1 MGLSMEKNALLSIRN
16 ISKRFGG
23 TQALNDV
30 SFDIEEGEI
39 HALLGE
45 NGAGKSTLIKI
56 ISGVV
61 AKDHG
66 EILLGGEPLYVKNPQ
81 QARTEGINVV
91 YQELSLVPSLSIAE
105 NICASNEKMNTFKWM
120 NLNDLGEDVMS
131 ILGMLKADPKTPVK
145 ALGIGAQQMVEIAGA
160 ICRNC
165 RLLILDEP
173 TASLTDEE
181 IEELYKIMTM
191 LKQHGTTIIYISHKL
206 SEVFDIAD
214 RATVLKDGRF
224 VTTANVRDLDEK
236 TLVRLMTGR
245 DLTEMFPPKA
255 NNIGPVVLDVKDY
268 SGPGF
273 NNISFQLHEGEI
285 LGLAGLAGAGRTE
298 LCTTLFGV
306 QKAYGGMIKLFE
318 KEYKPR
324 RVKDAMRAGIGYLPE
339 DRKHAGAF
347 MQMSIKEN
355 SVAAT
360 IDDITNYGMINNKL
374 AKQNTLSMMQK
385 LSTKVGSINDRIL
398 SLSGGNQQKI
408 ILSRWLLANPKIL
421 IADEPTRG
429 IDVGA
434 KFEIY
439 QILRSL
445 ADSGMAIILISSELP
460 EIIGMSDRI
469 LTVYKG
475 SVSMAIDSKDPA
487 LEEKI
492 GTGIMGVSF
501 DEPGKEVLQ

>member
-1 MGLSMEKNALLSIRN
+1 M
-16 ISKRFGG
+16 
-23 TQALNDV
+23 
-30 SFDIEEGEI
+30 
-39 HALLGE
+39 
-45 NGAGKSTLIKI
+45 IKI

-61 AKDHG
+61 AKDSG
-66 EILLGGEPLYVKNPQ
+66 EIFLDGEPLRVKNPQ

-91 YQELSLVPSLSIAE
+91 YQELSLVPGLSIAE
-105 NICASNEKMNTFKWM
+105 NICASNERMNTFKIM
-120 NLNDLGEDVMS
+120 DLNDLGEDVMS
-131 ILGMLKADPKTPVK
+131 ILGRLKVDPKTPVK

-181 IEELYKIMTM
+181 IEELYKIMAM
-191 LKQHGTTIIYISHKL
+191 LKEHGTTIIYISHKL

-214 RATVLKDGRF
+214 RATVLKDGKF
-224 VTTANVRDLDEK
+224 VTTANVKDLDER

-245 DLTEMFPPKA
+245 DLTDMFPPKA
-255 NNIGPVVLDVKDY
+255 KNIGPVVLDVKDY

-273 NNISFQLHEGEI
+273 ENISFQLHEGEI

-298 LCTTLFGV
+298 LCTALFGV
-306 QKAYGGMIKLFE
+306 QKPYGGAIRLFD

-324 RVKDAMRAGIGYLPE
+324 KVKDAMRAGIGYLPE
-339 DRKHAGAF
+339 DRKQAGAF

-360 IDDITNYGMINNKL
+360 IDDITKCGIIDNKL
-374 AKQNTLSMMQK
+374 AKENTLSMIQK
-385 LSTKVGSINDRIL
+385 LNTKVGSINDRIL

-475 SVSMAIDSKDPA
+475 SVSMIIDSHDPA

-492 GTGIMGVSF
+492 GAGIMGLSF
-501 DEPGKEVLQ
+501 DKSGGEVVQ

>member
-1 MGLSMEKNALLSIRN
+1 MEKNALLSIRN

-30 SFDIEEGEI
+30 SFDIEKGEI

-61 AKDHG
+61 AKDSG
-66 EILLGGEPLYVKNPQ
+66 EIFLDGEPLRVKNPQ

-91 YQELSLVPSLSIAE
+91 YQELSLVPGLSIAE
-105 NICASNEKMNTFKWM
+105 NICASNERINTFKIM
-120 NLNDLGEDVMS
+120 DLNDLGEDVMS
-131 ILGMLKADPKTPVK
+131 ILGRLKVDPKTPVK

-181 IEELYKIMTM
+181 IEELYKIMAM
-191 LKQHGTTIIYISHKL
+191 LKEHGTTIIYISHKL

-214 RATVLKDGRF
+214 RATVLKDGKF
-224 VTTANVRDLDEK
+224 VTTANVKDLDER

-245 DLTEMFPPKA
+245 DLTDMFPPKA
-255 NNIGPVVLDVKDY
+255 KNIGPVVLDVKDY

-273 NNISFQLHEGEI
+273 ENISFQLHEGEI

-298 LCTTLFGV
+298 LCTALFGV
-306 QKAYGGMIKLFE
+306 QKPYGGAIRLFD

-324 RVKDAMRAGIGYLPE
+324 KVKDAMRAGIGYLPE
-339 DRKHAGAF
+339 DRKQAGAF

-360 IDDITNYGMINNKL
+360 IDDITKCGIIDNKL
-374 AKQNTLSMMQK
+374 AKENTLSMIQK
-385 LSTKVGSINDRIL
+385 LNTKVGSINDRIL

-475 SVSMAIDSKDPA
+475 SVSMIIDSHDPA

-492 GTGIMGVSF
+492 GAGIMGLSF
-501 DEPGKEVLQ
+501 DKSGGEVVQ